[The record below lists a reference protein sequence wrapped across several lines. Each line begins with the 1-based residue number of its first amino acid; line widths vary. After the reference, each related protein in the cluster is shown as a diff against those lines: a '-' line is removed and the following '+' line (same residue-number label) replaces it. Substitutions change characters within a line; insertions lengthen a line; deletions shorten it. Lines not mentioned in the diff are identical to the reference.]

1 MLIIGTVFTIAF
13 WRLFSNNRNGILWG
27 SSPQTVLVKTKN
39 MNYTKAVLDHLS
51 KAKPPYKWM
60 LLMDT
65 LTGIDTAWRNEDG
78 SPIVYDTEFEALIE
92 MLDDMYGE
100 VEQMNTNKELA
111 NSAYARITFAMG
123 EAFKFKDVDKLRAFL
138 LKNEQ
143 FLNGEFVIN
152 EEELMKQVAHDE
164 SVVATIMDKLE

>member
-1 MLIIGTVFTIAF
+1 
-13 WRLFSNNRNGILWG
+13 
-27 SSPQTVLVKTKN
+27 

-92 MLDDMYGE
+92 MLDDMYME
-100 VEQMNTNKELA
+100 VKQAHENKGLTDLK
-111 NSAYARITFAMG
+111 YAGITLAMG
-123 EAFKFKDVDKLRAFL
+123 KAFKFKDVDKLRAFL

-152 EEELMKQVAHDE
+152 EEELMKQIAHDE